1 MWSSKTFLYVS
12 HLVCLIPIQNFV
24 ADLNL
29 RHWNQ
34 SHCYHENLSLAF
46 LSVVWPVFVDC
57 NWSSSRTDSPISRLI
72 LLQSMLIQYHDLWN
86 IQTFLAQK
94 TKGESKR
101 LITRWNEA
109 VSPKL
114 LLLMSVPL
122 KDSNLYLCL
131 GISW

>member
-1 MWSSKTFLYVS
+1 MWYSKTFLSVS

-94 TKGESKR
+94 TKEESK
-101 LITRWNEA
+101 LVITRRNEA
-109 VSPKL
+109 ASPKL

-122 KDSNLYLCL
+122 KRIVTCICD
-131 GISW
+131 